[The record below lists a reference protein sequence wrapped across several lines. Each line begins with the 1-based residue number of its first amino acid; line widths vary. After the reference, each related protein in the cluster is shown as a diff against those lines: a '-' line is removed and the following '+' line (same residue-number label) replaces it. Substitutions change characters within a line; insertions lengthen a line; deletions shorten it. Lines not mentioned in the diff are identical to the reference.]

1 MIVYCFKL
9 RRSRMSWFFCQPG
22 FPKSSHKV
30 AHKSQR
36 SNSKFVKD
44 RWNVSHDSLV
54 HVCSLSASLSGKKK
68 HFLGIIILIFFAWAL
83 SHYRETDWVLCDI
96 EISGKIQNYFLKSD
110 SILLNFALQ
119 IQHSWALGLIP
130 LR

>member
-1 MIVYCFKL
+1 MSLMILSCMYVLCRQAY
-9 RRSRMSWFFCQPG
+9 
-22 FPKSSHKV
+22 
-30 AHKSQR
+30 
-36 SNSKFVKD
+36 
-44 RWNVSHDSLV
+44 LV
-54 HVCSLSASLSGKKK
+54 KKK

-83 SHYRETDWVLCDI
+83 SHYRETDRLLCDI

-119 IQHSWALGLIP
+119 IQHSWALGLIL